1 MYGLGDEARQ
11 GLQGGAQRIQAAFKG
26 SQAGLKL
33 LVLGVQLGHEVVHD
47 ILGLG
52 QVCECV
58 GLVIQLPLLNLHTPE
73 PGGQV
78 GRWGCAEAAV
88 GSGVFHATHPTQ
100 SHLVGYAVGG

>member
-47 ILGLG
+47 ILGL
-52 QVCECV
+52 
-58 GLVIQLPLLNLHTPE
+58 PD
-73 PGGQV
+73 
-78 GRWGCAEAAV
+78 REA
-88 GSGVFHATHPTQ
+88 GERGETR
-100 SHLVGYAVGG
+100 